1 MSQPLGD
8 PGLCDGHA
16 FYAFLRVDLQIS
28 PVKLLPACAGRCVL
42 QCFVEVEAHF
52 FRHVSANSANA
63 FMVHLRFTVRLQ
75 FAVRQFCELDT
86 STYASTAFWL
96 SCSFVTCDSHV
107 VGKGRCSI
115 TGVFLTSMCLNRR
128 TLVSEQCPMCTNLRT
143 IVYFG
148 LPWGGPGWPSGPR
161 P

>member
-1 MSQPLGD
+1 MSYLTLQPR
-8 PGLCDGHA
+8 LCRGHA
-16 FYAFLRVDLQIS
+16 FYGFLRVDLQIS
-28 PVKLLPACAGRCVL
+28 PVKSLPRLADPCVL
-42 QCFVEVEAHF
+42 QCFVQVEANF
-52 FRHVSANSANA
+52 FIYVLSNSATA
-63 FMVHLRFTVRLQ
+63 FMFQLRFTGRLR

-107 VGKGRCSI
+107 VGEGRCSI

-128 TLVSEQCPMCTNLRT
+128 TVVSEQCPMCTNLRT

-148 LPWGGPGWPSGPR
+148 LPWGCPGWPPGPR

>member
-8 PGLCDGHA
+8 PALCHGHA

-28 PVKLLPACAGRCVL
+28 PVKLLPRLTPSCVL
-42 QCFVEVEAHF
+42 QCFVQVEANF
-52 FRHVSANSANA
+52 FIYVLSNSVTV
-63 FMVHLRFTVRLQ
+63 FLSPLRFTGRLR

-107 VGKGRCSI
+107 VGEGRPSKI
-115 TGVFLTSMCLNRR
+115 EGFFMSMCLNHRII
-128 TLVSEQCPMCTNLRT
+128 VS
-143 IVYFG
+143 
-148 LPWGGPGWPSGPR
+148 
-161 P
+161 